1 MALPVT
7 ARASLQE
14 GIEERTECADVP
26 LDAECESDS
35 VGIGAG
41 WKPALAAVPLPH
53 ASVIDPP
60 PICSCLSSPS
70 LGASSRVGS
79 GSGSGELT
87 CAAPASKDPAG
98 PDDGGGDDGG
108 GDGHGDGGSGAGPLP
123 VLPDAAPAA
132 LHQML
137 DTPGGA
143 RALAAAARSLLL
155 NNPIL
160 QHPGAPCHALLT
172 QLASLSAP
180 APHAPAHSASAIPT
194 SGGLTEG
201 NGGFRGPT
209 QASYGAHRRNDG
221 HYGMSPQLPSRSM
234 PPPPPHL
241 PRSMPPPMPRPPSHP
256 GPGASSSAAG
266 VSARDA
272 WLGGA
277 EPLRRDVSSE
287 AVEVL
292 SSNFFSCAGR
302 VAASTSRGDAG
313 GPRLPVCIDRS
324 GEESAED
331 DTRDGF

>member
-1 MALPVT
+1 MT
-7 ARASLQE
+7 ATGL
-14 GIEERTECADVP
+14 ERR
-26 LDAECESDS
+26 
-35 VGIGAG
+35 
-41 WKPALAAVPLPH
+41 
-53 ASVIDPP
+53 
-60 PICSCLSSPS
+60 PIAFCPSSF
-70 LGASSRVGS
+70 
-79 GSGSGELT
+79 
-87 CAAPASKDPAG
+87 
-98 PDDGGGDDGG
+98 
-108 GDGHGDGGSGAGPLP
+108 
-123 VLPDAAPAA
+123 PAA
-132 LHQML
+132 SQ
-137 DTPGGA
+137 
-143 RALAAAARSLLL
+143 RSLLL

-272 WLGGA
+272 WLRA
-277 EPLRRDVSSE
+277 VAPRRFLRSCRSALLQLFLLRWTRRREHQQRRRRRSPVAGMHRSE
-287 AVEVL
+287 RRGV
-292 SSNFFSCAGR
+292 GR
-302 VAASTSRGDAG
+302 G
-313 GPRLPVCIDRS
+313 
-324 GEESAED
+324 
-331 DTRDGF
+331 